1 VKKEI
6 KREGKYMQN
15 YQNKHNRQTTRLQTW
30 DYASD
35 GAYFITICTKNR
47 QQYFGKIKDRKMH
60 LSECGI
66 IADVFWHEIKHHAKN
81 IELGQFVV
89 MPNHIHGIL
98 ILRNNEEYSVG
109 AGHALPIPNR
119 FQNPGKNSI
128 STIVGSYK
136 SAVSKHAYR
145 LGFEFE
151 WQTRFHDRIIRDE
164 QAFLN
169 ISNYII
175 NNPKKWEEDELSHVP

>member
-1 VKKEI
+1 
-6 KREGKYMQN
+6 MQN

-30 DYASD
+30 DY
-35 GAYFITICTKNR
+35 
-47 QQYFGKIKDRKMH
+47 
-60 LSECGI
+60 
-66 IADVFWHEIKHHAKN
+66 
-81 IELGQFVV
+81 
-89 MPNHIHGIL
+89 
-98 ILRNNEEYSVG
+98 
-109 AGHALPIPNR
+109 ALPIPNR

-175 NNPKKWEEDELSHVP
+175 NNPKKWEKDELSQVP